1 MSSDGEESGS
11 EKQEYSDSDILSDSD
26 PGEPEDRSFGEQ
38 FWALLNEQV
47 PAGKC
52 PILCLS
58 KIPGKL
64 QKKREEQNRR
74 ERESSHL
81 AQTKKTLLNSRH
93 RPIEEFDEA
102 RERAIRKT
110 AKRGVLA
117 ILNSSSKASVA
128 PEILEPVKKEEVPQ
142 KQEEILDLL
151 MQAAVKSSKK

>member
-1 MSSDGEESGS
+1 MSSDGEESTP
-11 EKQEYSDSDILSDSD
+11 EKEYSDSDILSDSD

-38 FWALLNEQV
+38 FWSLLNEQI

-64 QKKREEQNRR
+64 QKKREEQNRK
-74 ERESSHL
+74 EREATHM
-81 AQTKKTLLNSRH
+81 AQTKKTLLNSKH
-93 RPIEEFDEA
+93 RPIEEFDDA
-102 RERAIRKT
+102 RERALRKT

-128 PEILEPVKKEEVPQ
+128 PEILEPVKKEDVQQ